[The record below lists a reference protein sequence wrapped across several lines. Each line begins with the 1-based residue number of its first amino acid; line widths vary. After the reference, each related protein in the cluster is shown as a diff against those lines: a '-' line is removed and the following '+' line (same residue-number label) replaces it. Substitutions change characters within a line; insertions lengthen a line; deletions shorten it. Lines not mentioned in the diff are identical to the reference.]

1 MKILIK
7 LIIPKKLQILTI
19 TVQYKLNNHKGEEKV
34 QKREKW
40 NLIWHKVRVRT
51 YKIDKKLANNN
62 TKKVKA
68 M

>member
-40 NLIWHKVRVRT
+40 NLI
-51 YKIDKKLANNN
+51 
-62 TKKVKA
+62 
-68 M
+68 